1 MLLCGI
7 IDLRQIVV
15 YGDDKVHKDSTR
27 GKKLNLNH
35 KVMLQRAKA

>member
-27 GKKLNLNH
+27 GKSSTLTIK
-35 KVMLQRAKA
+35 